1 MARILV
7 IEDEPVIRAMTRR
20 ILVEAGHEVVE
31 TATARTGIEALRS
44 VRVDLV
50 LADIGLE
57 GEDGVTAMAR
67 IRGSHPGLPLIAV
80 SGCHRD
86 DVSSQLEAAGLRT
99 AVSWIAKPFAHN
111 TLLAA
116 VRSALDR

>member
-7 IEDEPVIRAMTRR
+7 IEDEPVIRAITRR

-50 LADIGLE
+50 LADIGLQ

-99 AVSWIAKPFAHN
+99 AVSWIAKPFAHDA
-111 TLLAA
+111 LLAA
-116 VRSALDR
+116 VRSALAR

>member
-7 IEDEPVIRAMTRR
+7 IEDEPMVRAMTRR
-20 ILVEAGHEVVE
+20 
-31 TATARTGIEALRS
+31 
-44 VRVDLV
+44 
-50 LADIGLE
+50 
-57 GEDGVTAMAR
+57 VTAMAR
-67 IRGSHPGLPLIAV
+67 IRSSHPELPLIAV

-99 AVSWIAKPFAHN
+99 SVSWIAKPFAHD

-116 VRSALDR
+116 VRSALAR